1 MAGAEVSQAA
11 VLFITLFAMMVG
23 MIFTLIPPIPGTL
36 VIWGASLG
44 YGLVLGWEK
53 LGWLAFSLITILM
66 IAGIVADFLGGQFG
80 AKLGGASCLAVVVG
94 TIAGLILG
102 FVISLI
108 GTPILG
114 CLAGMGGTLGGILL
128 IERVRYKDWRSA
140 LNATKGY
147 LAGNIVGIMAKVTA
161 GAIMIGVFLTR
172 VYWGG

>member
-1 MAGAEVSQAA
+1 MAEAEVSQAV
-11 VLFITLFAMMVG
+11 VLFVTLFAMMVG

-66 IAGIVADFLGGQFG
+66 IAGIAADFLGGQFG

-94 TIAGLILG
+94 TVVGLILG
-102 FVISLI
+102 FIISLV
-108 GTPILG
+108 GTPLLG

-128 IERVRYKDWRSA
+128 IERVRYNDWRSA

-161 GAIMIGVFLTR
+161 GAIMIGVFLAR

>member
-1 MAGAEVSQAA
+1 MAGAEVSQAV

-53 LGWLAFSLITILM
+53 LGWVAFSLITILM
-66 IAGIVADFLGGQFG
+66 VVGIAADILGGQFG
-80 AKLGGASCLAVVVG
+80 AKLGGASCLAIIVG
-94 TIAGLILG
+94 TILGLILG

-108 GTPILG
+108 GTPLLG

-128 IERVRYKDWRSA
+128 VERIRYNDWRSA
-140 LNATKGY
+140 VNATKGY
-147 LAGNIVGIMAKVTA
+147 LAGNAIGIMAKVTA
-161 GAIMIGVFLTR
+161 GAIMIGVFLGR

>member
-1 MAGAEVSQAA
+1 MAEVEVSQAV
-11 VLFITLFAMMVG
+11 VLFVTLFAMMVG

-94 TIAGLILG
+94 TIVGLILG
-102 FVISLI
+102 FIISLV
-108 GTPILG
+108 GTPLLG

-128 IERVRYKDWRSA
+128 IERVRYNDWRSA

-161 GAIMIGVFLTR
+161 GAIMIGVFLAR